1 MEQYKCF
8 ESENKMVQKKK
19 YEILFVNVCFFMA
32 FYFGVTFFSH
42 YGLDDYIAMHQI
54 NEFHYNALSNGRYAL
69 LLINDFF
76 IKINF
81 NPVIGQKIM
90 AIILVFAFAI
100 GSTSIAQYIIELLK
114 ITEKKSRFLIVIGSM
129 LFFANVF
136 ITEWFSFVLTYAQWI
151 LAVIGSV
158 YGAIFVSKTGVKN
171 KTIGFIFVLL
181 MVNSYQA
188 MIPDYA
194 IMVMAFLYIK
204 YINKNI
210 KFGKLVLQ
218 LIEAGILVIVATISN
233 IILTKILILNSIVD
247 PNSRYSAISFSF
259 ENIKNLF
266 QMQKSIWI
274 DGKGLMTHGILII
287 FMICLC
293 AAMVMSVI
301 RNKIQIKDAL
311 LGIGLAVVG
320 LLACFAL
327 QMLFVVSTP
336 RSLVPIFGIYSFLVY
351 LIVIWS
357 IKDNLAVKLTIV
369 SVLAFLC
376 CNFYNVWNVS
386 IGMFQLNALEK
397 EYARQ
402 IEYQIHKYEQETG
415 NNVRYICFYKDMNPQ
430 YKYDLSVKP
439 ESELLNKSYMASWG
453 DIYMLYY
460 YTNLEVEKID
470 PKEEW
475 SEYFAIKDWHVFDPD
490 EQMKFED
497 DTLNLCFY

>member
-1 MEQYKCF
+1 
-8 ESENKMVQKKK
+8 
-19 YEILFVNVCFFMA
+19 
-32 FYFGVTFFSH
+32 
-42 YGLDDYIAMHQI
+42 
-54 NEFHYNALSNGRYAL
+54 
-69 LLINDFF
+69 
-76 IKINF
+76 
-81 NPVIGQKIM
+81 
-90 AIILVFAFAI
+90 
-100 GSTSIAQYIIELLK
+100 
-114 ITEKKSRFLIVIGSM
+114 
-129 LFFANVF
+129 
-136 ITEWFSFVLTYAQWI
+136 
-151 LAVIGSV
+151 
-158 YGAIFVSKTGVKN
+158 
-171 KTIGFIFVLL
+171 
-181 MVNSYQA
+181 
-188 MIPDYA
+188 
-194 IMVMAFLYIK
+194 
-204 YINKNI
+204 
-210 KFGKLVLQ
+210 
-218 LIEAGILVIVATISN
+218 
-233 IILTKILILNSIVD
+233 
-247 PNSRYSAISFSF
+247 
-259 ENIKNLF
+259 
-266 QMQKSIWI
+266 
-274 DGKGLMTHGILII
+274 MTHGILII

-439 ESELLNKSYMASWG
+439 ESELLNKSYMASWLSL
-453 DIYMLYY
+453 IH
-460 YTNLEVEKID
+460 I
-470 PKEEW
+470 
-475 SEYFAIKDWHVFDPD
+475 
-490 EQMKFED
+490 
-497 DTLNLCFY
+497 